1 MAATRKYD
9 LYTDRFRAET
19 YATFERMRGEDPV
32 FCQPGIDGET
42 MLWFVT
48 RHDDAVAVLLDDER
62 FVRDPA
68 LALTPDE
75 LEAFSSGMPEAIAFI
90 DTHMLNKDGEDHRR
104 LRRLVTKAFT
114 PRMVEQLRPRI
125 QEIADA
131 LIDAV
136 EARGEMELVDEF
148 AFPLPITVIAE
159 LLGIP
164 VGDRDSFRR
173 WTNAIVTP
181 TLTPEDVA
189 QFGEV
194 INEFVAYLREL
205 FERRGTTPGDD
216 LISALLQVEEGGDTL
231 SEEELFSMVVLLII
245 AGHETTVSLIGN
257 AVLAL
262 LEHPEQ
268 RAELQSD
275 PEQMSHA
282 IEELL
287 RYDSPVERT
296 LSRWA
301 ATDVELGGQTIRRGE
316 GVIVILG
323 SANRDPSRFTD
334 PDTLDL
340 ARADVKHIA
349 FGRGSHYCLGA
360 PLARL
365 EAEIALTTLLRRLPG
380 LRLAAPVEELSW
392 RPVPLFRSLA
402 SLPIAW

>member
-1 MAATRKYD
+1 
-9 LYTDRFRAET
+9 
-19 YATFERMRGEDPV
+19 
-32 FCQPGIDGET
+32 
-42 MLWFVT
+42 
-48 RHDDAVAVLLDDER
+48 
-62 FVRDPA
+62 
-68 LALTPDE
+68 
-75 LEAFSSGMPEAIAFI
+75 
-90 DTHMLNKDGEDHRR
+90 MLNKDGEDHRR
-104 LRRLVTKAFT
+104 LRKLVTKAFT
-114 PRMVEQLRPRI
+114 PRMVERLRPRI
-125 QEIADA
+125 QEIADE

-136 EARGEMELVDEF
+136 EAQGEMELVDEF

-173 WTNAIVTP
+173 WTNAMVTP
-181 TLTPEDVA
+181 ALTPQGIA
-189 QFGEV
+189 QFSEAV
-194 INEFVAYLREL
+194 DEFVAYLREL

-262 LEHPEQ
+262 LEHPDQ
-268 RAELQSD
+268 RAELQGD
-275 PEQMSHA
+275 PERISHA

-296 LSRWA
+296 LNRWA
-301 ATDVELGGQTIRRGE
+301 ATDVELGNQTIRRGE

-323 SANRDPSRFTD
+323 SANRDPSCFTD

-340 ARADVKHIA
+340 GRADVKHLA

-365 EAEIALTTLLRRLPG
+365 EAEVALTTLLRRLPG
-380 LRLAAPVEELSW
+380 LRLETPLEELYW

-402 SLPIAW
+402 SLQVAW